1 MCAIFFIN
9 MSIVSKSKEENFVR
23 LAEART
29 NKAIKNIELIGNL
42 SNRACYE
49 YSQAQVD
56 AIFTA
61 LQAAISTQ
69 KSKFKDSSKKK
80 FRL

>member
-1 MCAIFFIN
+1 MIYNVF
-9 MSIVSKSKEENFVR
+9 MSITQRTKEQNFIR

-29 NKAIKNIELIGNL
+29 NKALKSIELIGNL

-49 YSQAQVD
+49 FSQAQVD
-56 AIFTA
+56 AIFNA
-61 LQAAISTQ
+61 LQSAVSTQ
-69 KSKFKDSSKKK
+69 KSKFKSTSKKK

>member
-1 MCAIFFIN
+1 
-9 MSIVSKSKEENFVR
+9 MSITSKSKEENFVR

-29 NKAIKNIELIGNL
+29 NKAIKSIELIGNL

-56 AIFTA
+56 AIFS
-61 LQAAISTQ
+61 AIQSAVSTQ
-69 KSKFKDSSKKK
+69 KSKFKGSSKKK